1 MKSYLSIVARRFV
14 RRIVREELHAYE
26 KLLIEWITKDEITGV
41 AHRNVRYEEFID
53 RVLLNDDSKTEAD

>member
-1 MKSYLSIVARRFV
+1 MSGMNSVDETFIRK
-14 RRIVREELHAYE
+14 IVREELHAYE